1 MSTAIQVEE
10 KQPKALY
17 LLFFVQMWECF
28 SYYGMIIQVQPVIIG
43 RMVMK
48 EEKKE
53 LRLLTRALLKSF
65 LGESILASFL
75 LIKLNLNRF

>member
-1 MSTAIQVEE
+1 
-10 KQPKALY
+10 
-17 LLFFVQMWECF
+17 
-28 SYYGMIIQVQPVIIG
+28 MIIQVQPVIIG